1 MWAKFK
7 CICKCQLKIN
17 FASWLFFA
25 NLKKKKKFLNLFLI
39 FFTGNRIGRLISF
52 WKLQVGATPSKTKVW
67 ETEFFWQKLTRK
79 RKNFAG
85 FEVFQLELEQAVARS
100 LEAEPRLRLETNMSD
115 IWDLFFQAQFDELK
129 LNSST
134 TQI

>member
-1 MWAKFK
+1 MTEINKKAK
-7 CICKCQLKIN
+7 I
-17 FASWLFFA
+17 
-25 NLKKKKKFLNLFLI
+25 
-39 FFTGNRIGRLISF
+39 
-52 WKLQVGATPSKTKVW
+52 
-67 ETEFFWQKLTRK
+67 
-79 RKNFAG
+79 FAG

-115 IWDLFFQAQFDELK
+115 IWGLFFQAQFDELK